1 MNTLDEFVL
10 KMFYVVIAFQGLI
23 GIILMYNIMSIKN
36 DIEFLE
42 YLIKEIRRCVNR

>member
-1 MNTLDEFVL
+1 MDVL
-10 KMFYVVIAFQGLI
+10 SEYAIIVYVATVFIGLI
-23 GIILMYNIMSIKN
+23 GVILMFKIMSIKS